1 MAYNDL
7 EQNQTISFNNLQ
19 SGVTQGVFTA
29 KTAIP
34 VSPKQITKTEANTYV
49 NINTSLP
56 TYAAKA
62 SNQLVTKE
70 DLSGIT
76 STSPYIMYGVAGTAA
91 YKSLDGGNTFTALS
105 GLTSA
110 YNWMGIAGDS
120 TGTYIA
126 VVTNSLNL
134 VVYLSSNG
142 GSTFTQK
149 LISGV
154 FGGNFYPTGVAMSNN
169 GQYIGIAGL
178 TNTLGAGGLKQAML
192 VASSDYG
199 SSFSTIYTDSMN
211 VNMYSNYPFKISVSS
226 NGQYMTAVY
235 SYEVD
240 PGGINTPRPWS
251 FRIYSSNYGASWT
264 RSGGSEFSRFFD
276 IALDGTG
283 QNQFLTSDWGRPG
296 IFGTEGIKASVSNDF
311 GVNWTERYSNT
322 INYNAGDVGKHL
334 GFVSATISDN
344 GQVMVGSTNE
354 VTITPYYTTSSAAP
368 LVITSINSGSSFTST
383 GGYTNAVETA
393 GGTAITTGITNN
405 YIAMMLNN
413 IGQFN
418 YSNVGGTTF
427 IPAATTARAW
437 SQIYRKALLNTPTT
451 TTTTTTA
458 GPTFVDITNNTAGT
472 SITNVTINGVQV
484 SGAVF
489 PIVAGDGASAT
500 TTQTGAS
507 QTIVVSYTNVS
518 NDSVEVID
526 TASNLTCVSATG
538 TSRTFSGQVVSA
550 GGTVSVTMFDGSC
563 P

>member
-19 SGVTQGVFTA
+19 SGVAQGVFTA
-29 KTAIP
+29 KTTIP
-34 VSPKQITKTEANTYV
+34 SSLKQITKTEANTYV

-56 TYAAKA
+56 SYAAKA

-91 YKSLDGGNTFTALS
+91 YKSTDGGNTFTALS

-134 VVYLSSNG
+134 VVYLSSDG

-154 FGGNFYPTGVAMSNN
+154 FGGTLYPTGVGMSNN

-178 TNTLGAGGLKQAML
+178 TNTLSVGGLKQAML

-199 SSFSTIYTDSMN
+199 SSFGTIYTDSMN
-211 VNMYSNYPFKISVSS
+211 VNMYQDYPFKISVSG

-240 PGGINTPRPWS
+240 PGGINRPRPWS
-251 FRIYSSNYGASWT
+251 FRIYSTNYGSTWT

-283 QNQFLTSDWGRPG
+283 QNQFLTSDWARPG
-296 IFGTEGIKASVSNDF
+296 LGGSQGIKAFVTNDF
-311 GVNWTERYSNT
+311 GVNWNERYSNT
-322 INYNAGDVGKHL
+322 VGL
-334 GFVSATISDN
+334 SRPRQVGFISATISDN

-354 VTITPYYTTSSAAP
+354 TTSTPFYDPSNFSP
-368 LVITSINSGSSFTST
+368 LVVASFNSGSTFAQS
-383 GGYTNAVETA
+383 GGYNNAIEIA
-393 GGTAITTGITNN
+393 GGTAVTTGITNN

-418 YSNVGGTTF
+418 YSTNGGSSF
-427 IPAATTARAW
+427 LVSATTARTW
-437 SQIYRKALLNTPTT
+437 NQIYRKALLNTPTT

-458 GPTFVDITNNTAGT
+458 GFAFVDITNNTAGT
-472 SITNVTINGVQV
+472 DITNITVNGVQV
-484 SGAVF
+484 DGATF

-507 QTIVVSYTNVS
+507 RTIVVSYTNIS

-526 TASNLTCVSATG
+526 TASNLTCISATS
-538 TSRTFSGQVVSA
+538 TSRTFSAQVVSD
-550 GGTVSVTMFDGSC
+550 GGTLFISMFDGSC
-563 P
+563 